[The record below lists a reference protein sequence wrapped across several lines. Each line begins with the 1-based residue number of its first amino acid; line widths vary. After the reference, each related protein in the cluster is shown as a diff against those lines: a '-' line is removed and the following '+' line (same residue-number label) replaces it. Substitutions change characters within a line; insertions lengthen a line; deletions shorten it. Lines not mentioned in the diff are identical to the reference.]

1 MSSVIQNW
9 PNYITGH
16 KIPHPSSAPVQS
28 VSEFGEGYTPFL
40 KSVTKHIK
48 ILPAANR
55 HCLDAEQIDT
65 PAQIIDIVNENE
77 SFDDIF
83 LDLEPEKS
91 YEELQSES
99 LDDSFGF
106 DLDESFEESNINAF
120 PDYDVDMEEGRE
132 SNRNELSEDSSNF
145 IQNLFC
151 SNLI

>member
-1 MSSVIQNW
+1 MS
-9 PNYITGH
+9 
-16 KIPHPSSAPVQS
+16 KAAPVEP
-28 VSEFGEGYTPFL
+28 VAEFGGTGFTPFL
-40 KSVTKHIK
+40 QSVTKNIK

-91 YEELQSES
+91 YEQLQSDS

-106 DLDESFEESNINAF
+106 DLDESYEELSTNAL
-120 PDYDVDMEEGRE
+120 DENDVDMEEGR
-132 SNRNELSEDSSNF
+132 DST
-145 IQNLFC
+145 
-151 SNLI
+151 

>member
-1 MSSVIQNW
+1 MS
-9 PNYITGH
+9 
-16 KIPHPSSAPVQS
+16 KAAPVEP
-28 VSEFGEGYTPFL
+28 VEEFGGDGFTPFL
-40 KSVTKHIK
+40 QSVTKNIK

-55 HCLDAEQIDT
+55 HRLDAEQIDT

-91 YEELQSES
+91 CEELQSES

-120 PDYDVDMEEGRE
+120 PDYDVDMEEGR
-132 SNRNELSEDSSNF
+132 DSK
-145 IQNLFC
+145 
-151 SNLI
+151 